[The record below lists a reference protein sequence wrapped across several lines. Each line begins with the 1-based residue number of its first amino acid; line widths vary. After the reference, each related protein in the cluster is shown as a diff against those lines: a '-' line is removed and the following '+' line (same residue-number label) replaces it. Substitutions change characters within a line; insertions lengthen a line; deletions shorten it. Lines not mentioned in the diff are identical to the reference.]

1 MNNSF
6 ELGKEEKEFFNEYYP
21 ALFNKNV
28 NILKFIFQKITTEK
42 KLSNDLFLYF
52 CDIFEALLYRIENF
66 FMKEIYRIS
75 KEHKEKIFYANQE
88 IINLKLK
95 NLQLELENKR
105 LINELSKQKSKANR
119 NRRWR
124 WLW

>member
-6 ELGKEEKEFFNEYYP
+6 ELSKEEKEFFNECYP
-21 ALFNKNV
+21 ALFNRNV
-28 NILKFIFQKITTEK
+28 NILKFIFQ
-42 KLSNDLFLYF
+42 
-52 CDIFEALLYRIENF
+52 
-66 FMKEIYRIS
+66 
-75 KEHKEKIFYANQE
+75 NQE
-88 IINLKLK
+88 ITNLKLK

-119 NRRWR
+119 NRWWR

>member
-6 ELGKEEKEFFNEYYP
+6 ELSKEEKEFFNECYP
-21 ALFNKNV
+21 ALFNRNV

-42 KLSNDLFLYF
+42 ELSNDLFLYF
-52 CDIFEALLYRIENF
+52 CDIFEALLYRIEKF

-88 IINLKLK
+88 ITNLKLK
-95 NLQLELENKR
+95 NLQLELKNKR
-105 LINELSKQKSKANR
+105 LINELSKQKSKANH
-119 NRRWR
+119 NRWWR